1 MLLIVIMNIF
11 NSIQIIKLIPEKLG
25 SFFLVYY
32 FLFFRFPISSMVHFL
47 FIILCLM
54 SVETVNA
61 AESSTGEQL
70 LDLGWDAMKGFGSI
84 ITKALLHMV
93 FFGFFGFMLGIV
105 GGICMWR
112 ALRDRGWMD
121 VPWNWYKY
129 VRWMWPVLIVS
140 TLSLGMGSTLA
151 TWGAG
156 RAIKNQARGGEVV
169 ENAVFNTYA
178 MVMVWRLGP
187 EKVGDRNGSALLE
200 QDLAMAV
207 SGLKKASDKLT
218 GVEDKVRKT
227 AVEEMEE
234 KVGDGF
240 IQKRIY
246 RWIFNFIWDQQI
258 KSELTDNETVEFLS
272 DTLEAEKSEGAEA
285 AVRSV
290 RKKIMS
296 GVYFAIDEAVNSIVY
311 PIMWTIIPTM
321 AMSLFGPLIAFWL
334 IRWGWF
340 RKYPESKKSP
350 EDTES
355 QDDEPPV
362 LGPDES

>member
-1 MLLIVIMNIF
+1 
-11 NSIQIIKLIPEKLG
+11 
-25 SFFLVYY
+25 
-32 FLFFRFPISSMVHFL
+32 
-47 FIILCLM
+47 
-54 SVETVNA
+54 
-61 AESSTGEQL
+61 
-70 LDLGWDAMKGFGSI
+70 
-84 ITKALLHMV
+84 
-93 FFGFFGFMLGIV
+93 
-105 GGICMWR
+105 
-112 ALRDRGWMD
+112 
-121 VPWNWYKY
+121 
-129 VRWMWPVLIVS
+129 
-140 TLSLGMGSTLA
+140 
-151 TWGAG
+151 
-156 RAIKNQARGGEVV
+156 
-169 ENAVFNTYA
+169 

-207 SGLKKASDKLT
+207 SELKKASDKLT

-296 GVYFAIDEAVNSIVY
+296 GVYFAIDEAVNSIVF

-362 LGPDES
+362 LGLDES